1 MEKIKN
7 LYEKI
12 IYAKFSVDSE
22 YVFIIFIVQ
31 LLKKLCP
38 KNWESK
44 KMYEKINYSI
54 N

>member
-22 YVFIIFIVQ
+22 YVFTIFIVQ
-31 LLKKLCP
+31 LLKKLCQ

-44 KMYEKINYSI
+44 KCMKKSI
-54 N
+54 IQ